1 MRAAALALLALA
13 ASASA
18 QRTQTALDA
27 GWRFSDG
34 DAPGAEA
41 AAFDDG
47 AWASVDLPHTW
58 NAEDAFDET
67 PGYRRGLGWYRR
79 TLRLGPEAIR
89 GRARRFLQF
98 EGANQVADVW
108 VNGQPVG
115 RHVGGYTAFTL
126 DVTDSLVE
134 GENVVAVRVD
144 NRHDADVPPLDADFT
159 FYGGLYR
166 DVWLIETGAVH
177 FSTEWGASGV
187 RLDVPGLAEGDTR
200 VRARAEVVND
210 GGLPARVEVIHVLRD
225 PSGATVAE
233 WRGSVALAA
242 GETTEVEAWS
252 AAVTDPQF
260 WTPETPAVYRVETR
274 VEANGDA
281 TDRVTEPLGFRWVAV
296 DGDGFRLNGG
306 HRQWAGTNRH
316 QDVEGIG
323 NAVPDDFHRRDV
335 RLIKETGFDFLRL
348 AHYPQD
354 EAVLNETDRVGLAV
368 WEEIPVVNTITPGE
382 AFAANAERM
391 LTEMIRQHTNHPSVV
406 MWGTM
411 NEILLR
417 IPSPTPDGY
426 VDAIRQLAE
435 RLERRVKAEDATRVT
450 AMAVS
455 HGESGYRIADVADVF
470 AFNLYFGWYHDDFAD
485 LGVFL
490 DSLHAAH
497 PDVPLMVSEYGAGS
511 DERIH
516 SDRPVRFDFSTEH
529 AEAFHRASFRIL
541 RDRPWMVGSAV
552 WNQFDFGSAG
562 RQDTKDGINQK
573 GLFFFDRTPKDV
585 AFLYRA
591 MLLDAPVIHIERDH
605 PHRAG
610 PRRQSVR
617 VFSNARLVQ
626 LSRDGGEGEEQVPV
640 DGLAI
645 FEVDLKPGE
654 NHLVATAVWLAGP
667 AREAAEGPIGS
678 DAVTLAYTDT
688 AAFFEGGPD
697 APPEVALNV
706 GADYSFTGP
715 GGLVYVA
722 EADWPGEAPAGQARQ
737 THHRI
742 GGTEEDARFQSSREM
757 PEAWTLP
764 ILPAGTYDLTL
775 GAAGTGDEPL
785 AVHVEVV
792 DAGWMLEAEH
802 AAMARNRIR
811 LDPPHGTLQLDL
823 VEPWRA
829 VEGRVRFTLSER
841 AAPVLRFSGDGAPP
855 VLSTLVLRRL

>member
-348 AHYPQD
+348 AHYPHNEAMLRAAD
-354 EAVLNETDRVGLAV
+354 EMGLLV
-368 WEEIPVVNTITPGE
+368 WSEIPVYWAIAWDDPTT
-382 AFAANAERM
+382 FASAEQQLR
-391 LTEMIRQHTNHPSVV
+391 EMVTRDKNRASVV
-406 MWGTM
+406 LWSVANETPVSPARTDFLVRLAATARRLDPTRLVTAAVFADHERQPDGTTVFRIEDPLAAHLDVVGVNQYVGWYDGLLDKIGTIRWETTIDKPLVISEFGAGARYGLRGDSLTRWSEDYQAALYREQLAM
-411 NEILLR
+411 LRPVPFLRGLSPWILMDFRSPRRPLAVVQDFWNR
-417 IPSPTPDGY
+417 KGLLSERGERKLAFGVLQRFYAEVARDWRPSPTG
-426 VDAIRQLAE
+426 
-435 RLERRVKAEDATRVT
+435 
-450 AMAVS
+450 
-455 HGESGYRIADVADVF
+455 F
-470 AFNLYFGWYHDDFAD
+470 
-485 LGVFL
+485 
-490 DSLHAAH
+490 
-497 PDVPLMVSEYGAGS
+497 
-511 DERIH
+511 
-516 SDRPVRFDFSTEH
+516 
-529 AEAFHRASFRIL
+529 
-541 RDRPWMVGSAV
+541 
-552 WNQFDFGSAG
+552 
-562 RQDTKDGINQK
+562 
-573 GLFFFDRTPKDV
+573 
-585 AFLYRA
+585 
-591 MLLDAPVIHIERDH
+591 
-605 PHRAG
+605 
-610 PRRQSVR
+610 
-617 VFSNARLVQ
+617 
-626 LSRDGGEGEEQVPV
+626 
-640 DGLAI
+640 
-645 FEVDLKPGE
+645 
-654 NHLVATAVWLAGP
+654 
-667 AREAAEGPIGS
+667 
-678 DAVTLAYTDT
+678 
-688 AAFFEGGPD
+688 
-697 APPEVALNV
+697 
-706 GADYSFTGP
+706 
-715 GGLVYVA
+715 
-722 EADWPGEAPAGQARQ
+722 
-737 THHRI
+737 
-742 GGTEEDARFQSSREM
+742 
-757 PEAWTLP
+757 
-764 ILPAGTYDLTL
+764 
-775 GAAGTGDEPL
+775 
-785 AVHVEVV
+785 
-792 DAGWMLEAEH
+792 
-802 AAMARNRIR
+802 
-811 LDPPHGTLQLDL
+811 
-823 VEPWRA
+823 
-829 VEGRVRFTLSER
+829 
-841 AAPVLRFSGDGAPP
+841 
-855 VLSTLVLRRL
+855 